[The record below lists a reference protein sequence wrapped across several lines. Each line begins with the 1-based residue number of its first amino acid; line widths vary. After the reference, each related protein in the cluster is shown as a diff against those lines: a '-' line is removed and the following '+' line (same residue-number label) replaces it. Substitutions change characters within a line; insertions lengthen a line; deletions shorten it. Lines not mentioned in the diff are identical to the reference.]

1 MSEKSL
7 IRLDKK
13 RHFGTCHP
21 PENNCHFHQDGF
33 YFDAHGNLV
42 EEVLDAAGREKLRKL
57 TAQREADVAAE
68 KARLAVY
75 KKAGVEM
82 EPEQPRN
89 APEPQDSGEPGGI
102 VGNVDLI
109 GWAKGLKQYA
119 FFTVRNAAQAE
130 YAFVAKDAAALVE
143 WMVSN
148 GKISEDQ
155 AKVAG

>member
-1 MSEKSL
+1 MSEKSVVT
-7 IRLDKK
+7 LDKR
-13 RHFGTCHP
+13 RHFGSVHP
-21 PENNCHFHQDGF
+21 PENDCHFHQDGF
-33 YFDAHGNLV
+33 YFNAAGELV
-42 EEVLDAAGREKLRKL
+42 EAVLDAAQREKLRRL

-130 YAFVAKDAAALVE
+130 YAFVARDAAALLE
-143 WMVSN
+143 WMVAN
-148 GKISEDQ
+148 GKIAEDQ
-155 AKVAG
+155 AKTAV